1 MRPRFAQRLLDPAG
15 PRGERVVVG
24 TYLLRARGRHWIGG
38 LSPDHVLND
47 LTCDGTDRTELC
59 DQLRGCREGIAAITV
74 DLPGAI
80 AACGSCRAGSGH
92 LVTVE
97 GNCHVSA
104 PNRHLLFDG
113 DSEAH
118 PNAADLGGGSR
129 IIELGISRRA
139 VRVVELVQDRAG
151 VVLKTEALIDE
162 RPGRHPA

>member
-24 TYLLRARGRHWIGG
+24 THLLRARGRHWIGG

-47 LTCDGTDRTELC
+47 LTRDGTDRAELC
-59 DQLRGCREGIAAITV
+59 DQLRGRREGIATRTIDLSLPIAVAIR
-74 DLPGAI
+74 G
-80 AACGSCRAGSGH
+80 AGSGH

-113 DSEAH
+113 DSE
-118 PNAADLGGGSR
+118 R
-129 IIELGISRRA
+129 
-139 VRVVELVQDRAG
+139 
-151 VVLKTEALIDE
+151 
-162 RPGRHPA
+162 